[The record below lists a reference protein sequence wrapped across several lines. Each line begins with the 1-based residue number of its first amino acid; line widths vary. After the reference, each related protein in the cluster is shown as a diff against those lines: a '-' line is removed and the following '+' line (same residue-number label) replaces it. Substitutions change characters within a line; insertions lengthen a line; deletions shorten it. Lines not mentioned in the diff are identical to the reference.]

1 MEKKININSAILLDS
16 LSFVKNVINSKNA
29 LPILDDYLFEVQANQ
44 IVVSASDL
52 ETRISAKIPST
63 NAEQFSFC
71 INAKKLNDI
80 LGMLKGTDITIAI
93 DDENLQSTIIA
104 PMGKYKIPY
113 EPSEDFPPYTPIST
127 DTNIEIKPNEL
138 YDGIYYTIFA
148 VSTEPS
154 RPVFNSVNLS
164 LNQTD
169 MNFTATDSHRLSRVS
184 FPNLSTTVTK
194 LSINIPTK
202 TANVIMPIA
211 KATTENISIQIS
223 LDRIC
228 LSTDRFQISARLIE
242 GNFPD
247 CDRIIPKQFKFVHN
261 ITRSTFQ
268 DAIKRVAYFSNA
280 KTNMVKFEFPI
291 KDKISISAQDF
302 DFKTSASE
310 VVDINPEIV
319 PPIEQ
324 NEEPI
329 AFKSSFFL
337 GFLDK
342 VSSPDVLM
350 KLNSPTQPCVL
361 EPTNENNNITF
372 LIMPMSIQ

>member
-16 LSFVKNVINSKNA
+16 LSFVKNVINTKNA
-29 LPILDDYLFEVQANQ
+29 LPILDDYLFEVQQNQ

-52 ETRISAKIPST
+52 ETRVSAKIQAT
-63 NAEQFSFC
+63 NEEQFSFC

-80 LGMLKGTDITIAI
+80 LSMLKGADITILI
-93 DDENLQSTIIA
+93 DDTNLQSTIVA
-104 PMGKYKIPY
+104 PMGKYKIPF
-113 EPSEDFPPYTPIST
+113 EPSEDFPQYTPITT

-138 YDGIYYTIFA
+138 YDGIFYTIFA

-154 RPVFNSVNLS
+154 RPIFNSVNLS

-184 FPNLSTTVTK
+184 FPNMSTTVTN

-202 TANVIMPIA
+202 TANVILPIA
-211 KATTENISIQIS
+211 KSTTENISIQIS
-223 LDRIC
+223 TDRIS
-228 LSTDRFQISARLIE
+228 LSTNRFQISARLIE
-242 GNFPD
+242 GKFPD
-247 CDRIIPKQFKFVHN
+247 CDRIIPKQFKFIHN
-261 ITRSTFQ
+261 ITKSTFQ

-280 KTNMVKFEFPI
+280 KTNMVKFEFNT
-291 KDKISISAQDF
+291 KDKIAISAQDF

-310 VVDINPEIV
+310 IVDINPEIV
-319 PPIEQ
+319 PPTEQ

-342 VSSPDVLM
+342 VSSPDVLV